1 MRGDHPGILLH
12 STLIAISSSG
22 THLNRHYF
30 GLGGFNVVSH
40 PIAYINKGQY
50 ACFQSFLCPLMSA
63 IPELVQPRCLFT
75 TLRHKGGI
83 ESKDAFLLLQ
93 RAVQPVK
100 QFHKGQWFCQ
110 LLPDSSVRVT
120 SIAT

>member
-1 MRGDHPGILLH
+1 MSGDHPGILLH
-12 STLIAISSSG
+12 STLIVSSS
-22 THLNRHYF
+22 TRLCCHYF

-50 ACFQSFLCPLMSA
+50 ACFQSFLCPLMRA
-63 IPELVQPRCLFT
+63 VPELVQPRCLFT

-93 RAVQPVK
+93 RTVQGIK
-100 QFHKGQWFCQ
+100 QFHKGQWLCQ
-110 LLPDSSVRVT
+110 LLPDRSVRIA
-120 SIAT
+120 SIAAQG